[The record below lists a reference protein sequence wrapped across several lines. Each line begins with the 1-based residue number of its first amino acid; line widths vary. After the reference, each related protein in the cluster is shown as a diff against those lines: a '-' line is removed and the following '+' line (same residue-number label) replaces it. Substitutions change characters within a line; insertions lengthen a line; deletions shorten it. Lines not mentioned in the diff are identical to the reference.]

1 MNRTLRLMPLDS
13 ALKAASLCL
22 AGLLPLQVLAVQAQ
36 TEQETKAV
44 TQASTNSGIN
54 DGPYL
59 FLNPKADM
67 ADWICE
73 GEHKQTR
80 VDQGKLSRPEHC
92 GKLPE
97 PNLNPQAKEVLA
109 DSYQGVDKIVALSDV
124 HGQYEVLLQLLR
136 RHKIIDQDNNWAFGK
151 GHMVMTGDMFDRG
164 PQVNEVLWFM
174 YKLDKQAKAAGGQ
187 LHLLMGN
194 HEQMVMRGDLRY
206 VNDKYQTVSKLLDRP
221 YDALYGQDSELGQ
234 WLRSKHTIVKINDT
248 LFLHGGISQEWV
260 DRGLTLA
267 RANSLY
273 RENIDKSKA
282 ELKQDELLNFL
293 FFGNGPTWYR
303 GYFKPDFDTQELAN
317 ILDYFKVK
325 RIVVGHTSQTRVL
338 GLFDNRVLAIDSS
351 IKKGLSG
358 ELLLIEKD
366 QLIRGQ
372 YDGSQTPL

>member
-1 MNRTLRLMPLDS
+1 MNRSLWLMPLDS

-22 AGLLPLQVLAVQAQ
+22 AGLLPLQALAVQAQ
-36 TEQETKAV
+36 TQQDTKAV
-44 TQASTNSGIN
+44 TQASTNSGIS

-59 FLNPKADM
+59 FLQPQAEI

-80 VDQGKLSRPEHC
+80 VNQGNLSRPEHC
-92 GKLPE
+92 GQLPE

-136 RHKIIDQDNNWAFGK
+136 RHKIIDQNDNWAFGE

-206 VNDKYQTVSKLLDRP
+206 VNDKYQTASKLLDRP

-234 WLRSKHTIVKINDT
+234 WLRSKHTLVKINDT

-338 GLFDNRVLAIDSS
+338 GLFDNRVIAIDSS